1 MIRSG
6 LLARLLRFRPSPD
19 VVLRTLLCLG
29 ISGPARPAPLPA
41 GPSRSPPADAT
52 ALVRTQDG
60 TVAGR
65 LVAGGTV
72 RAFQGIPYAAAP
84 VGALRWRSPQPAPPW
99 TGVRDANRP
108 GAPCMQRAMPVPGI
122 PPSEDCLF
130 LNVWAPRPDGPGR
143 PPLPVMVFIHGGG
156 FVFGS
161 GAEPAYDGTA
171 LARHKVVLVT
181 LNYRLGV
188 FGFLAHPALTR
199 EAGTSG
205 NYGLLD
211 QMAALRWVQANI
223 RGFGG
228 DPGRVTLFG
237 ESAGGTAVAML
248 LTSPRA
254 AGLFGQA
261 ILESPAIGWQLATL
275 AAAERTGLA
284 AGTDIAALR
293 AAPATSLLAWNTRIQ
308 ALAPAM
314 APVALPFP
322 IVDGVVL
329 PQQPE
334 QALSQHRM
342 WSMRLI
348 VGDNADEGADFAQAW
363 TAIHPD
369 QYDHTLSTLFGPLA
383 RQALA
388 IYPLRPGGSV
398 PRDGADIIGDGLFY
412 EGARTLARAASAR
425 DPHVFR
431 YLFTEPVHGHP
442 PRHADEIRPVF
453 GTMGPD
459 ATPQQHAL
467 SEAMMTAWT
476 RFAATGDPN
485 GPGLPPWPRANGPDD
500 PYLALGL
507 GIVAAHGFRTE
518 ALDFM
523 QHARPGG

>member
-6 LLARLLRFRPSPD
+6 SSRLLRRLPSR
-19 VVLRTLLCLG
+19 VLGALSCLVL
-29 ISGPARPAPLPA
+29 SHPARPAPA
-41 GPSRSPPADAT
+41 ADAAT
-52 ALVRTQDG
+52 LVRTRDG

-65 LVAGGTV
+65 LAADGTIRV
-72 RAFQGIPYAAAP
+72 FQGIPYAAAP
-84 VGALRWRSPQPAPPW
+84 LGALRWRPPQPALPW
-99 TGVRDANRP
+99 PGVRDASRP
-108 GAPCMQRAMPVPGI
+108 GAPCMQRAMPVPGV

-130 LNVWAPRPDGPGR
+130 LNVWAPSRPDGGAAR

-171 LARHKVVLVT
+171 LARHGVVLVT

-188 FGFLAHPALTR
+188 FGFLVHPALTR

-211 QMAALRWVQANI
+211 QIEALRWVRANI
-223 RGFGG
+223 GAFGG
-228 DPGRVTLFG
+228 DPSRVTLFG

-254 AGLFGQA
+254 NGLFGQA
-261 ILESPAIGWQLATL
+261 ILQSPAIGWRLATL
-275 AAAERTGLA
+275 AAAERTGSA
-284 AGTDIAALR
+284 AGTDLPALR
-293 AAPATSLLAWNTRIQ
+293 AAPAASLLAWNTRIQ

-322 IVDGVVL
+322 VVDGAVL

-334 QALSQHRM
+334 QALSQRRM

-348 VGDNADEGADFAQAW
+348 VGDNADEGVDFARAW
-363 TAIHPD
+363 SAIRPD

-383 RQALA
+383 DQALA
-388 IYPLRPGGSV
+388 VYPLRQGGSV
-398 PRDGADIIGDGLFY
+398 LRDGADIIGDGLFY

-431 YLFTEPVHGHP
+431 YLFTEPVQGHP

-485 GPGLPPWPRANGPDD
+485 GPGLPPWPEAKGADD
-500 PYLALGL
+500 PYLIFGPS
-507 GIVAAHGFRTE
+507 IAAGHGFRTG

-523 QHARPGG
+523 QRARAGG

>member
-6 LLARLLRFRPSPD
+6 FPARLLRRRLRPSPGA
-19 VVLRTLLCLG
+19 VLGSLLCLG
-29 ISGPARPAPLPA
+29 LPHPARPAPPPA
-41 GPSRSPPADAT
+41 GTT

-65 LVAGGTV
+65 IVADGAV
-72 RAFQGIPYAAAP
+72 AVFQGIPYAAAP
-84 VGALRWRSPQPAPPW
+84 LGALRWRPPQPATSW
-99 TGVRDANRP
+99 SGVRDASRP
-108 GAPCMQRAMPVPGI
+108 GAPCMQQAMPVPGI

-130 LNVWAPRPDGPGR
+130 LNVWAPRPPAGR
-143 PPLPVMVFIHGGG
+143 VQPPLPVMVFIHGGG

-211 QMAALRWVQANI
+211 QVAALRWVQDNI
-223 RGFGG
+223 RAFGG
-228 DPGRVTLFG
+228 DPSRVTLFG

-261 ILESPAIGWQLATL
+261 ILQSPAIGWQLATL

-284 AGTDIAALR
+284 AGADLPALR

-334 QALSQHRM
+334 QAVSQRRI

-348 VGDNADEGADFAQAW
+348 VGDNADEGADFAHAW
-363 TAIHPD
+363 TTIRPD
-369 QYDHTLSTLFGPLA
+369 QYDHALSTLFGPLA
-383 RQALA
+383 GRALA
-388 IYPLRPGGSV
+388 IYPLRQGTTV
-398 PRDGADIIGDGLFY
+398 LRDGADIIGDGLFY

-425 DPHVFR
+425 DPYVFR
-431 YLFTEPVHGHP
+431 YLFTEPVQGHP

-459 ATPQQHAL
+459 ATPQQRAL

-476 RFAATGDPN
+476 RFATTGDPN
-485 GPGLPPWPRANGPDD
+485 GAGLPAWPRANGPDD
-500 PYLALGL
+500 PYLVFGPAIL
-507 GIVAAHGFRTE
+507 AAHGFRTE

-523 QHARPGG
+523 QRARAGG

>member
-1 MIRSG
+1 MLRFGFLS
-6 LLARLLRFRPSPD
+6 RLSRFRPPPGL
-19 VVLRTLLCLG
+19 VLVPLLCAVL
-29 ISGPARPAPLPA
+29 SGPARPVPLPTQA
-41 GPSRSPPADAT
+41 EARPVDAT
-52 ALVRTQDG
+52 VLVRTQDG
-60 TVAGR
+60 LLAGR
-65 LVAGGTV
+65 LVAGGAV
-72 RAFQGIPYAAAP
+72 RAFLGVPYAAAP
-84 VGALRWRSPQPAPPW
+84 TGALRWRPPQPAAAWP
-99 TGVRDANRP
+99 GVRDAGRA

-130 LNVWAPRPDGPGR
+130 LNVWAPRPAGR
-143 PPLPVMVFIHGGG
+143 TQPPLPVMVFIHGGG

-171 LARHKVVLVT
+171 LARHEVVLVT

-188 FGFLAHPALTR
+188 FGFLAHPGLTR

-223 RGFGG
+223 RAFGG

-261 ILESPAIGWQLATL
+261 ILQSPAIGWHLATL

-284 AGTDIAALR
+284 AGTDLQALR
-293 AAPATSLLAWNTRIQ
+293 AAPAASLLAWNTRIQ

-334 QALSQHRM
+334 QALSQRRM

-348 VGDNADEGADFAQAW
+348 VGDNADEGTDFARAW
-363 TAIHPD
+363 TRIRPD
-369 QYDHTLSTLFGPLA
+369 QYDHALSTLFGPLA
-383 RQALA
+383 KQASS
-388 IYPLRPGGSV
+388 IYPLRDGTTV
-398 PRDGADIIGDGLFY
+398 LRDGADIIGDGLFY
-412 EGARTLARAASAR
+412 EGARALARAASAR

-431 YLFTEPVHGHP
+431 YLFTEPVDGHA

-453 GTMGPD
+453 GTIGPG
-459 ATPQQHAL
+459 ATLQQRAL

-485 GPGLPPWPRANGPDD
+485 GPGLPAWPRANGPDD
-500 PYLALGL
+500 PFLAFGTS
-507 GIVAAHGFRTE
+507 IAAAHGFRTE

-523 QHARPGG
+523 RRARAGG

>member
-1 MIRSG
+1 MIRFGFLTRSF
-6 LLARLLRFRPSPD
+6 RLPPSPGA
-19 VVLRTLLCLG
+19 VLVALLCVGLCH
-29 ISGPARPAPLPA
+29 PARPAPPPMRPEIRPA
-41 GPSRSPPADAT
+41 GAT
-52 ALVRTQDG
+52 VLVQTQDG
-60 TVAGR
+60 VLAGR
-65 LVAGGTV
+65 PIADGAVE
-72 RAFQGIPYAAAP
+72 AFLGIPYAAAP
-84 VGALRWRSPQPAPPW
+84 TGALRWRPPQPAAAW
-99 TGVRDANRP
+99 SGVRDAGRP
-108 GAPCMQRAMPVPGI
+108 GAPCMQRAMPVPGV
-122 PPSEDCLF
+122 PPSENCLF
-130 LNVWAPRPDGPGR
+130 LNVWAPRPAAHASR
-143 PPLPVMVFIHGGG
+143 PLPVMVFIHGGG

-161 GAEPAYDGTA
+161 GAEPAYDGAA

-188 FGFLAHPALTR
+188 FGFLAHPGLTR

-211 QMAALRWVQANI
+211 QMAALRWVQDNI
-223 RGFGG
+223 GAFGG
-228 DPGRVTLFG
+228 DPARVTLFG

-261 ILESPAIGWQLATL
+261 ILESPAIGWHLATL
-275 AAAERTGLA
+275 GAAERTGLA
-284 AGTDIAALR
+284 AGADLAALR
-293 AAPATSLLAWNTRIQ
+293 AAPAASLLAWNTRIQ

-322 IVDGVVL
+322 IVDGSVL

-334 QALSQHRM
+334 QALGQRRM

-348 VGDNADEGADFAQAW
+348 VGDNADEGVDFARAW
-363 TAIHPD
+363 TGIRPD
-369 QYDHTLSTLFGPLA
+369 RYDHALSTLFGPLA
-383 RQALA
+383 AQALA
-388 IYPLRPGGSV
+388 IYPLREGITV
-398 PRDGADIIGDGLFY
+398 LRDGADIIGDGLFY

-431 YLFTEPVHGHP
+431 YLFTEPVDGHP

-459 ATPQQHAL
+459 ATPQQRAL
-467 SEAMMTAWT
+467 SNAMMTAWT

-485 GPGLPPWPRANGPDD
+485 GPGLPVWPRANGPDD
-500 PYLALGL
+500 PYLAFGTS
-507 GIVAAHGFRTE
+507 IVAAHGFRTE

-523 QHARPGG
+523 RRARSGG